1 MDRGGRK
8 AAPFFLR
15 ANNASCRPGW
25 LSQADR
31 LFFMFDFVYIFLCD
45 MRQPADSCII
55 SSQT

>member
-15 ANNASCRPGW
+15 TNNASCRPGW

-45 MRQPADSCII
+45 MY
-55 SSQT
+55 